1 MNLSNLYTAKA
12 ERAILITN
20 QNSIDI
26 QQESFELNNS
36 LILTQQE
43 VEINKFKELILTDK
57 EIIDLRLK
65 VISVAESQ
73 LNNGTL
79 STTDYITNLN
89 ALDQAEQNQALHIL
103 QLLQAQINQQTTK
116 GK

>member
-1 MNLSNLYTAKA
+1 M
-12 ERAILITN
+12 
-20 QNSIDI
+20 
-26 QQESFELNNS
+26 
-36 LILTQQE
+36 
-43 VEINKFKELILTDK
+43 
-57 EIIDLRLK
+57 
-65 VISVAESQ
+65 ISVAESQ